1 MLTLKN
7 VNVILVFATYL
18 GHAAFALKVLSITQ
32 PLKPVL
38 SQLPLPPLS
47 QHPSL
52 PQTQPAKQTK
62 SCSKTH
68 AHAQTRQ
75 SVMEMVN
82 VKHVK
87 QVTSI
92 TNQQQHQQ
100 QYVHLA

>member
-32 PLKPVL
+32 PLKSVL
-38 SQLPLPPLS
+38 SQPPL

-68 AHAQTRQ
+68 ANAQTRQ

-87 QVTSI
+87 QVISI